1 VEGIETPFDLALSGA
16 NPTLE
21 DNREELMKQ
30 LLSVGVCCLLLLTV
44 AVAAAAQAA
53 KPKDEHPSMVQ
64 VLDAAAGNMER
75 EFVSAAEAMPEDKY
89 GFAPTSGAFKG
100 VRTFAQQV
108 RHVAAVNYMLGAA
121 ILQEKPPVEIGG
133 ESGPESISAK
143 ADIVKYLKASFEYA
157 HKAIGTINEKNFLEP
172 VKSPFGEGSMTRL
185 AMAGIVTSH
194 GFDHYGQIVVY
205 LRSNGI
211 VPPAS
216 R

>member
-1 VEGIETPFDLALSGA
+1 
-16 NPTLE
+16 
-21 DNREELMKQ
+21 MKH

-44 AVAAAAQAA
+44 AAAAQAA
-53 KPKDEHPSMVQ
+53 KPKDEHRSVAQ
-64 VLDAAAGNMER
+64 DLNGVAGNMER

-89 GFAPTSGAFKG
+89 GFVPTSGEFKG

-108 RHVAAVNYMLGAA
+108 RHVAAVNYILGAA
-121 ILQEKPPVEIGG
+121 ILQEKSPAETGG
-133 ESGPESISAK
+133 ESGPESLTAK

-157 HKAIGTINEKNFLEP
+157 HKAIATVNEKNFLEP
-172 VKSPFGEGSMTRL
+172 LKSPFGEGSMTRL
-185 AMAGIVTSH
+185 SMAVIVTSH
-194 GFDHYGQIVVY
+194 GFDHYGQMVVY

>member
-1 VEGIETPFDLALSGA
+1 
-16 NPTLE
+16 
-21 DNREELMKQ
+21 MKQ
-30 LLSVGVCCLLLLTV
+30 LLKVGVCCFLLTV
-44 AVAAAAQAA
+44 VASAQAA
-53 KPKDEHPSMVQ
+53 KPKGEQPSVAR
-64 VLDAAAGNMER
+64 VLDSSAANMER

-89 GFAPTSGAFKG
+89 GYAPTSGEFKG

-108 RHVAAVNYMLGAA
+108 KHVAAVNYILGAS
-121 ILQEKPPVEIGG
+121 ILQEKPPAEVG
-133 ESGPESISAK
+133 EELGPESLTTK
-143 ADIVKYLKASFEYA
+143 TDILKYLKTSFEYA

-172 VKSPFGEGSMTRL
+172 VKWPFGDRPSSRL
-185 AMAGIVTSH
+185 ELAGIVTSH

>member
-1 VEGIETPFDLALSGA
+1 
-16 NPTLE
+16 
-21 DNREELMKQ
+21 MKQ
-30 LLSVGVCCLLLLTV
+30 LLSVAVCCLLLLT
-44 AVAAAAQAA
+44 VAAAAQAA
-53 KPKDEHPSMVQ
+53 KPKDEHPSMAQ
-64 VLDAAAGNMER
+64 VLDGAAGNMER

-89 GFAPTSGAFKG
+89 GFAPTSGVFKG

-108 RHVAAVNYMLGAA
+108 KHVAAVNYMLGAA
-121 ILQEKPPVEIGG
+121 ILQEKPPAETGG
-133 ESGPESISAK
+133 ESGPESITAK

-185 AMAGIVTSH
+185 GIAGIVTSH
-194 GFDHYGQIVVY
+194 GFDHYGQVVVY